1 MRRCIVRKEAGKTV
15 RVSSPTRKAE
25 LIMKIEELLRLMV
38 EKGASDLHLRVPS
51 PPVFRMDGVLLPQ
64 EDMEKVSPQF
74 MREMLE
80 DITTET
86 QRERFYTELELDMPF
101 SIPGLAR
108 FRVNAFFQRGTISLA
123 IRQVP
128 LKIPTI
134 DELALPAVCKTLS
147 IKHKGLVL
155 VTGATGMGKSTTLAS
170 MIDHLNHTERRNVIT
185 IEDPIEFLHQNQK
198 CIIAQRDLGADTKS
212 FAEALKHALRQ
223 DPDVILVGEMRDLE
237 TMATAIT
244 AAETGH
250 LVLSTL
256 HTSSTTQTI
265 DRIVDVFPAYQQPQI
280 RFQLSMVLEG
290 VLSQVLLPRA
300 GGKGRV
306 AVFEVM
312 VATDAIRNIIRDG
325 RTEQMPTYLQTGR
338 QVGMQTMDQA
348 LIDVVKTGAVAL
360 EEAAM
365 RANKPDEVRRLLRT

>member
-1 MRRCIVRKEAGKTV
+1 
-15 RVSSPTRKAE
+15 
-25 LIMKIEELLRLMV
+25 MKIEELLRLMV

-51 PPVFRMDGVLLPQ
+51 PPVFRIDGVLLPQ
-64 EDMEKVSPQF
+64 EDMEKVTPQF
-74 MREMLE
+74 MREALE
-80 DITTET
+80 EITTET
-86 QRERFYTELELDMPF
+86 QREKFYTELELDMPF
-101 SIPGLAR
+101 SIAGLAR

-134 DELALPAVCKTLS
+134 DELALPPVCKTLAT
-147 IKHKGLVL
+147 KHKGLVL
-155 VTGATGMGKSTTLAS
+155 VTGATGMGKSTTLAA

-185 IEDPIEFLHQNQK
+185 IEDPIEFLHHNEK
-198 CIIAQRDLGADTKS
+198 CIIAQRDLGADTRS

-237 TMATAIT
+237 TIATAIT

-256 HTSSTTQTI
+256 HTASTSQTV
-265 DRIVDVFPAYQQPQI
+265 DRIIDVFPAHQQPQI

-290 VLSQVLLPRA
+290 VLSQILMPRA

-306 AVFEVM
+306 AAFEIM
-312 VATDAIRNIIRDG
+312 VATDAIRNLIRDG

-338 QVGMQTMDQA
+338 QFGMQTMDQA
-348 LIDVVKTGAVAL
+348 LIDLVRSGAVTL
-360 EEAAM
+360 EEAAL

>member
-1 MRRCIVRKEAGKTV
+1 
-15 RVSSPTRKAE
+15 
-25 LIMKIEELLRLMV
+25 
-38 EKGASDLHLRVPS
+38 
-51 PPVFRMDGVLLPQ
+51 
-64 EDMEKVSPQF
+64 
-74 MREMLE
+74 
-80 DITTET
+80 
-86 QRERFYTELELDMPF
+86 MPF
-101 SIPGLAR
+101 SIAGLAR

-134 DELALPAVCKTLS
+134 DELALPTVCKTLS

-155 VTGATGMGKSTTLAS
+155 VTGATGMGKSTTLAA

-185 IEDPIEFLHQNQK
+185 IEDPIEFLHHNEK

-237 TMATAIT
+237 TIATAIT

-256 HTSSTTQTI
+256 HTASTTQTI
-265 DRIVDVFPAYQQPQI
+265 DRIVDVFPAHQQPQI

-290 VLSQVLLPRA
+290 VLSQILLPRA
-300 GGKGRV
+300 GGKGR
-306 AVFEVM
+306 AAAFEVM
-312 VATDAIRNIIRDG
+312 VATDAIRNLIRDG

-338 QVGMQTMDQA
+338 QFGMQTMDQA
-348 LIDVVKTGAVAL
+348 LIDAVRTGAVAL
-360 EEAAM
+360 EEAAL

>member
-1 MRRCIVRKEAGKTV
+1 
-15 RVSSPTRKAE
+15 
-25 LIMKIEELLRLMV
+25 MKIEEMLRLMV
-38 EKGASDLHLRVPS
+38 EKVASDLHLRVPS
-51 PPVFRMDGVLLPQ
+51 PPVFRIDGVLLPQ
-64 EDMEKVSPQF
+64 EDMEKVTPQF
-74 MREMLE
+74 MREALE

-101 SIPGLAR
+101 SIAGLAR

-155 VTGATGMGKSTTLAS
+155 VTGATGMGKSTTLAA

-185 IEDPIEFLHQNQK
+185 IEDPIEFLHHNEK

-237 TMATAIT
+237 TIATAIT

-256 HTSSTTQTI
+256 HTASTTQTI
-265 DRIVDVFPAYQQPQI
+265 DRIIDVFPAHQQPQI
-280 RFQLSMVLEG
+280 RFQLSLVLEG
-290 VLSQVLLPRA
+290 VLSQILLPRA
-300 GGKGRV
+300 GGKGR
-306 AVFEVM
+306 AAAFEVM
-312 VATDAIRNIIRDG
+312 VATDAIRNLVRDG

-338 QVGMQTMDQA
+338 QFGMQTMDQA
-348 LIDVVKTGAVAL
+348 LIDAVRTGAVAL